1 MTAEQRPPRR
11 VARKGQSHWS
21 RSIWIAIIGVFVLF
35 AALGSAVNRQSLVA
49 EQTLP
54 PEAGASDA
62 VATEPDSGEESPPS
76 ATGSTLIAFEGSG
89 AMTSEPFGAS
99 GESVDLT
106 YEYTC
111 DEAASFT
118 LNYYGTYD
126 SPLLPDVL
134 VSEFGEGGSG
144 TASESL
150 GGMTG
155 PFTVEVDSVC
165 EWSIEVLGT
174 P

>member
-1 MTAEQRPPRR
+1 MNRIREESPP
-11 VARKGQSHWS
+11 
-21 RSIWIAIIGVFVLF
+21 
-35 AALGSAVNRQSLVA
+35 AALGSMLF
-49 EQTLP
+49 
-54 PEAGASDA
+54 
-62 VATEPDSGEESPPS
+62 
-76 ATGSTLIAFEGSG
+76 AFEGSG

-99 GESVDLT
+99 GETVDLT

-134 VSEFGEGGSG
+134 VSEFGESGSG

-165 EWSIEVLGT
+165 DWSIEVFGT

>member
-1 MTAEQRPPRR
+1 MTTEAQPPRR
-11 VARKGQSHWS
+11 AAQKGQSHWS
-21 RSIWIAIIGVFVLF
+21 RNIWIAIIGVFILL
-35 AALGSAVNRQSLVA
+35 AALGSAMNRQSLLA
-49 EQTLP
+49 EQTP
-54 PEAGASDA
+54 PPGAGASDA
-62 VATEPDSGEESPPS
+62 VPTEPDTGEESPPA

-89 AMTSEPFGAS
+89 AVTSEPFGAS
-99 GESVDLT
+99 GESVELT

-134 VSEFGEGGSG
+134 VSEFAESGSG
-144 TASESL
+144 TASENL

-155 PFTVEVDSVC
+155 PFTVEVDTVC
-165 EWSIEVLGT
+165 DWSIEVLGT

>member
-1 MTAEQRPPRR
+1 MTAEARPPRR
-11 VARKGQSHWS
+11 PAQRGQSHWS
-21 RSIWIAIIGVFVLF
+21 RNIWIAIIGVFILL
-35 AALGSAVNRQSLVA
+35 AALGSAVNRQSLIA
-49 EQTLP
+49 EQSLP
-54 PEAGASDA
+54 PAVETSDA
-62 VATEPDSGEESPPS
+62 VPTEPGTDEESSPIVS
-76 ATGSTLIAFEGSG
+76 GSTLIAFEGSG
-89 AMTSEPFGAS
+89 ALTSEPFGAS
-99 GESVDLT
+99 GESVELT

-134 VSEFGEGGSG
+134 VSEFGDGGSG

-155 PFTVEVDSVC
+155 PFTVEVDTVCDWSV
-165 EWSIEVLGT
+165 EVLGT